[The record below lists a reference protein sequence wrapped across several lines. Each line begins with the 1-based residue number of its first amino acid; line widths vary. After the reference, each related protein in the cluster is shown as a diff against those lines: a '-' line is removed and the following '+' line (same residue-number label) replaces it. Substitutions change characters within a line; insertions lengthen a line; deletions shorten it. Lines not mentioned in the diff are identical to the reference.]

1 MTGQAM
7 KRRTY
12 KRDRIGRF
20 ASAGT
25 KMTGAALGAGI
36 GAAAG
41 SKTVRS
47 AVRKATV
54 PGSVKVSRTVTKTQ
68 ARVSASAAYAVG
80 GVRVDLAGSAT
91 ITRPTP
97 TAGRKRAR

>member
-1 MTGQAM
+1 M

-25 KMTGAALGAGI
+25 KVTGAALGAGI

-41 SKTVRS
+41 SKTARS

-54 PGSVKVSRTVTKTQ
+54 PGSVKVNRTLTTSQ
-68 ARVSASAAYAVG
+68 AGVSASAAYAVG

>member
-1 MTGQAM
+1 M

-20 ASAGT
+20 AGAGT
-25 KMTGAALGAGI
+25 KVTGAAIGAGI
-36 GAAAG
+36 GAVAG

-54 PGSVKVSRTVTKTQ
+54 PGSVKVNRTLTKTQ
-68 ARVSASAAYAVG
+68 AGVSVSAAYAVG
-80 GVRVDLAGSAT
+80 GVRVDLAGSAK
-91 ITRPTP
+91 IIRPTP
-97 TAGRKRAR
+97 TPGRKRAR

>member
-1 MTGQAM
+1 M

-12 KRDRIGRF
+12 RRDPLGRF
-20 ASAGT
+20 AGAG
-25 KMTGAALGAGI
+25 KKVTGAALGAGI
-36 GAAAG
+36 GAAVG
-41 SKTVRS
+41 SKTARS

-54 PGSVKVSRTVTKTQ
+54 PGSVKINRTLTTSQ
-68 ARVSASAAYAVG
+68 AGVSASAAYKVG
-80 GVRVDLAGSAT
+80 DIRVDVAGSAK

>member
-1 MTGQAM
+1 M

-20 ASAGT
+20 TSAGT
-25 KMTGAALGAGI
+25 KVTGVALGAGS
-36 GAAAG
+36 GAAVG
-41 SKTVRS
+41 SKTARS

-54 PGSVKVSRTVTKTQ
+54 PGSVKVNRTLTTSQ
-68 ARVSASAAYAVG
+68 AGVSASAAYAVG

>member
-1 MTGQAM
+1 M
-7 KRRTY
+7 
-12 KRDRIGRF
+12 
-20 ASAGT
+20 
-25 KMTGAALGAGI
+25 

>member
-1 MTGQAM
+1 M

-25 KMTGAALGAGI
+25 KVTGAALGAGI
-36 GAAAG
+36 GAAMG
-41 SKTVRS
+41 SKTARS

-54 PGSVKVSRTVTKTQ
+54 PGSVKVNRTLTTSR
-68 ARVSASAAYAVG
+68 ADVSASAAYKVG
-80 GVRVDLAGSAT
+80 SVRVDVAGSAK